1 MSIIITIIKNEFLKL
16 TMGYAYNHLAT
27 IVTGAF
33 ALVLTGLW
41 MPMVDFAPILNFVFI
56 MAVPIM
62 WFLVLTCWLAQ
73 KSADWT
79 TNHSHT
85 HETHQKKSLSSAQTV
100 QIEIPKQV
108 NLLEIKQIQDEL
120 SGELNELKSSVELK
134 DSEIERLNQEI
145 LNLKTLVQ
153 IESLKAEL
161 ANLKILYSKRK

>member
-85 HETHQKKSLSSAQTV
+85 QESHQKKSLSSTQTV
-100 QIEIPKQV
+100 QVEIPKQV

>member
-1 MSIIITIIKNEFLKL
+1 MKL
-16 TMGYAYNHLAT
+16 SMGYWRNHMAT
-27 IVTGAF
+27 VVTGAF
-33 ALVLTGLW
+33 AAVLTGLW

-85 HETHQKKSLSSAQTV
+85 HETHQKKSLSSTQTV
-100 QIEIPKQV
+100 QVEIPKQV
-108 NLLEIKQIQDEL
+108 NLLEIKQIQDQL